1 MIERLKNPL
10 VLAAFCSSIEP
21 VLNDLIS
28 TSDKDL
34 SPLKRIQGK
43 LIALKIRPFDVQ
55 LFFYASDNKLCL
67 QGEVDGIPDVEISG
81 SPGALIRNAMGGLA
95 ERSLAPDE
103 IQITGDTVLA
113 RQFQTVIRDSG
124 INWTNVIS
132 RVSPKL
138 LQYQVHR
145 FLKQTAEWTK
155 STEASFR
162 LDVSE
167 YVQEEIR
174 LTPTVTEAQN
184 WMSEIDILRNSVDR
198 LSQRI
203 LRLQGRLD

>member
-21 VLNDLIS
+21 VLNDLIL
-28 TSDKDL
+28 TSDQDL

-55 LFFYASDNKLCL
+55 LFIYASDNKLCL

>member
-28 TSDKDL
+28 TSDRDL
-34 SPLKRIQGK
+34 SSLKRIQGK

-55 LFFYASDNKLCL
+55 LFIYTSDNKLCL

-113 RQFQTVIRDSG
+113 RQFQTVIRDYG
-124 INWTNVIS
+124 INWINLIS

-138 LQYQVHR
+138 FQHQVRR
-145 FLKQTAEWTK
+145 FLEQTAEWTN

>member
-1 MIERLKNPL
+1 M

-28 TSDKDL
+28 TSDRDL
-34 SPLKRIQGK
+34 SSLKRIQGK

-55 LFFYASDNKLCL
+55 LFIYTSDNKLCL

-95 ERSLAPDE
+95 ERSIAPDE

-113 RQFQTVIRDSG
+113 RQFQTVIRDYG

-138 LQYQVHR
+138 LQYQVRR

-162 LDVSE
+162 LDISE